1 MYYFISDLHFSHN
14 SVNKSKDM
22 RGFSS
27 AEELDNYMI
36 HQWNSKV
43 GNKDTVIVLGDFSMA
58 KGKETNRILSRLKGK
73 KWLIVGNHD
82 RLFLND
88 SEFNTNHFEII

>member
-1 MYYFISDLHFSHN
+1 MYYFISDLHFTHN
-14 SVNKSKDM
+14 SSKDQ

-27 AEELDNYMI
+27 AEELDNHMV

-58 KGKETNRILSRLKGK
+58 KGKETNKILSR
-73 KWLIVGNHD
+73 
-82 RLFLND
+82 
-88 SEFNTNHFEII
+88 